1 MKSIDVAE
9 LGHAFITV
17 SIPVVPWFLKV
28 EFLQQLLELGWRTA
42 HPNDDQAWITTLAP
56 FNLRAVEYDDDSK
69 YKRTTT
75 NKTSTGLTFVHVYE
89 RNESMETVLANIK
102 SEVSYLFKLLQ
113 KRNRSSCGELFVDYM
128 VKKQADPLFRWFMKQ
143 NNNDHEKISVSI
155 NEELHVYGSRSIE
168 FMYEEHYDKCFV
180 NYDIKGFLSTY
191 AGVNSWADAS
201 NNMKSAVYKN
211 YPGRKTLPNWEAIV
225 KETY

>member
-42 HPNDDQAWITTLAP
+42 HPNDGQEWITTLAP
-56 FNLRAVEYDDDSK
+56 FNLRAVEFDDDSK
-69 YKRTTT
+69 YKRTTK
-75 NKTSTGLTFVHVYE
+75 NKTYTGLSFVHVYE

-168 FMYEEHYDKCFV
+168 FMYEEHYDKYFV